1 MSETTFLEARWFSK
15 KKKKEEELFIPPP
28 FAGEVKR
35 EKGYMGK

>member
-1 MSETTFLEARWFSK
+1 MSEMTFLEARWFSK
-15 KKKKEEELFIPPP
+15 KKKKKELFIPHP